1 MDRAL
6 ILLFNHQLTL
16 DQERDARE
24 NLGVMRVVE
33 PPKALREL
41 WANVPPDLDELAAY
55 LELIK
60 QWLTTH
66 STPGDYVLVQGD
78 FGATYLMVNHA
89 FENGL
94 IPVYSTTNREATEE
108 LQPDGSMKLT
118 HRFSHKRFRQYG
130 G

>member
-6 ILLFNHQLTL
+6 ILLFNHQLTP

-33 PPKALREL
+33 PPEALREL
-41 WANVPPDLDELAAY
+41 WSNVPPDLPELGPY
-55 LELIK
+55 LEPIK
-60 QWLTTH
+60 DWLTSHATH
-66 STPGDYVLVQGD
+66 GDFVLIQGD
-78 FGATYLMVNHA
+78 FGATCLIVAFA
-89 FENGL
+89 FEKDL
-94 IPVYSTTNREATEE
+94 VPIYSTTHREATEG
-108 LQPDGSMKLT
+108 LQPDGSLKLT